1 MSSAVVIGNGESRR
15 SIDIESLKIN
25 NVLIGCNAVHRDIVV
40 DHLVCCDRRMVEEA
54 VDNPTTE
61 HTEIYVREDWFKY
74 YRKTQKR
81 KNIVTVP
88 GLPYQGEQRQDRPE
102 HWGSGGYA
110 LLVAA
115 QLGFDNISLVGF
127 DLYSKNNKVN
137 NVYKDTVNYSA
148 ADQQSVDYS
157 YWVYQV
163 SKVFQYFPNISFTVI
178 NDQSWTMP
186 KEWQQ
191 TNVQFT
197 SIEQIIC

>member
-1 MSSAVVIGNGESRR
+1 VSSAVVIGNGESRR

-25 NVLIGCNAVHRDIVV
+25 NVLIGCNAVHRDTVV
-40 DHLVCCDRRMVEEA
+40 DHLVCCDRRMVDEA
-54 VDNPTTE
+54 VDNPMTE

-81 KNIVTVP
+81 KNIIAVP
-88 GLPYQGEQRQDRPE
+88 DLPYQGDQRPDRPE

-115 QLGFDNISLVGF
+115 QLGFDTISLVGF

-137 NVYKDTVNYSA
+137 NVYKDTQNYSA
-148 ADQQSVDYS
+148 SDKQAVDYS
-157 YWVYQV
+157 YWVYQI
-163 SKVFQYFPNISFTVI
+163 SKVFQHFPNINFIVI
-178 NDQSWTMP
+178 NETDWLMP

-191 TNVQFT
+191 SNVQFNN
-197 SIEQIIC
+197 IEQIIC

>member
-1 MSSAVVIGNGESRR
+1 VYSAVVIGNGESRR

-54 VDNPTTE
+54 IDNPMTE
-61 HTEIYVREDWFKY
+61 HTEVYVREDWFKY

-81 KNIVTVP
+81 KNISTVP
-88 GLPYQGEQRQDRPE
+88 DLPYQGEQRPDRPE

-115 QLGFDNISLVGF
+115 QLGFDDVTLVGF
-127 DLYSKNNKVN
+127 DLYSKNDKVN

-148 ADQQSVDYS
+148 ANKPSVDYS
-157 YWVYQV
+157 YWVYQI
-163 SKVFQYFPNISFTVI
+163 SKVFQSFPNIVFTVVNNI
-178 NDQSWTMP
+178 GWEMP

-191 TNVQFT
+191 PNVHFT
-197 SIEQIIC
+197 TIEQIIC